1 MKYVVMNGMSHYLI
15 IHRNTS
21 ESYVGSFCLVM
32 WQDQIMLK
40 IITVLHVKLGQV
52 GPYLP
57 EVQVPGTGAKYQ
69 PTIVICMVIK
79 NDTKY
84 LVSSVNFEFLATEGQ
99 CM

>member
-57 EVQVPGTGAKYQ
+57 EVQVPGTGTFVVFPNKK
-69 PTIVICMVIK
+69 ILR
-79 NDTKY
+79 NRSFSLY
-84 LVSSVNFEFLATEGQ
+84 LLVPG
-99 CM
+99 